1 MTQLIFSHDPQLEID
16 YKVLDPRLEALARE
30 EMQDLL
36 VRADSIARINNVV
49 NQAPELS
56 PSQGVKS
63 QPINLFDADYDVAI
77 APIGNNAQLN
87 ALLQKE
93 VPEFFVSD
101 TAAQSTIVSHGH
113 DVSMND
119 VSSFLA
125 RVQQERNASKDKG
138 FSIV

>member
-1 MTQLIFSHDPQLEID
+1 MTQLTFSHDPQLEID
-16 YKVLDPRLEALARE
+16 YKVLNPKLEALARE

-36 VRADSIARINNVV
+36 RADSIARINNVV
-49 NQAPELS
+49 NPTRDVSHA
-56 PSQGVKS
+56 QGVQN
-63 QPINLFDADYDVAI
+63 QPINLFDAEHGVSVAS
-77 APIGNNAQLN
+77 IGNNAQLS

-93 VPEFFVSD
+93 VPELFVSD
-101 TAAQSTIVSHGH
+101 AAAQSTVVSQGQ